1 MFANKPHDRIFKS
14 CFFLSKGQ
22 EQRNSNEK
30 VGKEGEASIMNDG
43 NFFVK
48 KRLFPDSKPVS
59 KRKHKGRHRKQ
70 RTTSLFDERTIF
82 ETE

>member
-1 MFANKPHDRIFKS
+1 
-14 CFFLSKGQ
+14 
-22 EQRNSNEK
+22 
-30 VGKEGEASIMNDG
+30 MNDD

-59 KRKHKGRHRKQ
+59 KRKQKGRNRKQ
-70 RTTSLFDERTIF
+70 RTTSLFNEHTIF